1 MTAALIA
8 TTAFGSVHAGWLKLR
23 QLSSCAKATAV
34 PIASS
39 AMSPGP
45 CPGSQC
51 VLPLGRQQSRKQ
63 SGDVVHK
70 DSVVFSRVSGSLPQ
84 WTVIALLLWLGLSGP
99 SRAQESASPETEPR
113 TTVASN
119 IRAGPG
125 LQYSVLRVLPAGT
138 AVQFTAQ
145 SPDGSWLQLQQDGS
159 WIFAALVQP
168 VPLSLPVVGG
178 TAAAP
183 SSPPTPGTPWTWDL
197 PDSDTLRAGHLE
209 QINARRAYHGLGALT
224 LDVGQAAQS
233 HALELA
239 QGAYVSHW
247 DRRGLAPYMR
257 YSREGGPGY
266 SQENISLSAYSGSA
280 SGACVPDSYDYRQKL
295 EEVLADLLASP
306 EHRDT
311 LLNTHHRQVQ
321 LGLAR
326 FCEGMVLVQV
336 LITDLVTW
344 SRLPRIEGNLL
355 ILEGVASSPARITED
370 LQVLLAWEPL
380 PQPYTV
386 PQLSQTR
393 CYSQPRYVAAA
404 VKRNRPGAQV
414 RVTATHCL
422 TPAQTDP
429 NATSPTRPAQPSA
442 ESYLIPLLQR
452 DRWDAYGP
460 RFTLRLAVG
469 DLLATYGEGIYTVS
483 LRGRIGST
491 SGLLG
496 QYAVVVGARPDLW

>member
-1 MTAALIA
+1 
-8 TTAFGSVHAGWLKLR
+8 
-23 QLSSCAKATAV
+23 
-34 PIASS
+34 
-39 AMSPGP
+39 MSPGP
-45 CPGSQC
+45 CPGSYC

-63 SGDVVHK
+63 SGDFVHK
-70 DSVVFSRVSGSLPQ
+70 DFVVCSRVSGSFPQ
-84 WTVIALLLWLGLSGP
+84 WTVIALLLWLGLNGP
-99 SRAQESASPETEPR
+99 SRAQEPASAETEPR

-119 IRAGPG
+119 NRAGPG
-125 LQYSVLRVLPAGT
+125 LQHPVLRVLPAGA
-138 AVQFTAQ
+138 AVQLTAQ
-145 SPDGSWLQLQQDGS
+145 SPDGSWLQLQDGS

-183 SSPPTPGTPWTWDL
+183 SSPSTPGTPWTWDL

-224 LDVGQAAQS
+224 LDAGQAAQS

-247 DRRGLAPYMR
+247 DRWGLAPYMR

-266 SQENISLSAYSGSA
+266 SQENISVSTYPDLAL
-280 SGACVPDSYDYRQKL
+280 GACIPDSYDYQQEL
-295 EEVLADLLASP
+295 DEALAGLMASSG
-306 EHRDT
+306 HRDA
-311 LLNTHHRQVQ
+311 LLSTHHRQVQ

-326 FCEGMVLVQV
+326 FCEGVVLVQV
-336 LITDLVTW
+336 LIADLVTW
-344 SRLPRIEGNLL
+344 SRAPRIEGNML
-355 ILEGVASSPARITED
+355 ILEGVASPPARITGE

-404 VKRNRPGAQV
+404 LKRNRPGAQV
-414 RVTATHCL
+414 RVTASHCL

-429 NATSPTRPAQPSA
+429 QSASLTRPAQPSA
-442 ESYLIPLLQR
+442 ESYLIPLLVR

-460 RFTLRLAVG
+460 RFALRLAVG

-483 LRGRIGST
+483 LRGQIGST

>member
-1 MTAALIA
+1 
-8 TTAFGSVHAGWLKLR
+8 
-23 QLSSCAKATAV
+23 
-34 PIASS
+34 
-39 AMSPGP
+39 MSPPLCTGN
-45 CPGSQC
+45 CC
-51 VLPLGRQQSRKQ
+51 VLPLSGRRRRKQ
-63 SGDVVHK
+63 AGDVVQK
-70 DSVVFSRVSGSLPQ
+70 DSFAFSCGPWTLPQ
-84 WTVIALLLWLGLSGP
+84 WTVIALLLWLGLRGP
-99 SRAQESASPETEPR
+99 SLAQETASAEPEPR

-125 LQYSVLRVLPAGT
+125 LQHPVLRVLPAGT
-138 AVQFTAQ
+138 ALQVMAQ
-145 SPDGSWLQLQQDGS
+145 TPDGSWLQLQQDGS

-168 VPLSLPVVGG
+168 IPPSLPVAGG
-178 TAAAP
+178 TAPAP
-183 SSPPTPGTPWTWDL
+183 ASPPTSGLQWTWDL
-197 PDSDTLRAGHLE
+197 PDSDTLRAAHLE

-224 LDVGQAAQS
+224 LNGGQTAQS

-247 DRRGLAPYMR
+247 DRWGLAPYMR
-257 YSREGGPGY
+257 YSREGEAGY
-266 SQENISLSAYSGSA
+266 SQENISVSTYHASA
-280 SGACVPDSYDYRQKL
+280 SGFCIPDSYDYQQKL
-295 EEVLADLLASP
+295 EEVLADLMASP
-306 EHRDT
+306 GHRDT

-344 SRLPRIEGNLL
+344 SRPPRIEGNLL

-422 TPAQTDP
+422 TPSQTDP
-429 NATSPTRPAQPSA
+429 KATSLTRPAQPSA

-469 DLLATYGEGIYTVS
+469 DLLATYGEGIYTVN